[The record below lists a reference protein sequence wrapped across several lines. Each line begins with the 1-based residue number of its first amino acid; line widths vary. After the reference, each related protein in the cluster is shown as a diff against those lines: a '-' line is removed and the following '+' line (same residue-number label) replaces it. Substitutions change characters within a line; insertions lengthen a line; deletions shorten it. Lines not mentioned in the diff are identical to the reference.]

1 MPLTLTPVDKL
12 EIHTLQDNYI
22 DLTALDNSDVIQ
34 RANPV
39 KDSEIKNSLLAEH
52 GFAALVTATSGESQ
66 RKLLFDFGFSAQGA
80 ALNADAMDLDLS
92 DVEALVLSHGHMDH
106 FGGLQAMVERVGR
119 QGLELVLHPEAFR
132 RSRFLQHPEGN
143 RTYLPSLTQEYLD
156 AAGVTAS
163 PSREPRLLLDGQM
176 LFLGEIPRLTAY
188 ETGSP
193 ALQHDQDGQARQ
205 DVLEDDSAL
214 VAHLKD
220 NGLVILSGC
229 AHSGIVNTVNH
240 ARNTTGVDQV
250 HVVMGGFHLT
260 GAPHETVIEPTAT
273 ALKALNP
280 AYVIPTHCTGRLA
293 VMHLERELPEQFLL
307 NMSGTKLTFSA

>member
-22 DLTALDNSDVIQ
+22 DLTAMDNSEVIQ

-39 KDSEIKNSLLAEH
+39 KDSQIKSSLLAEH
-52 GFAALVTATSGESQ
+52 GFAALVTATSGKIE
-66 RKLLFDFGFSAQGA
+66 RKLLFDFGFSAHGA
-80 ALNADAMDLDLS
+80 AMNADALDLDLT

-106 FGGLQAMVERVGR
+106 FGGLQAMVERIGR
-119 QGLELVLHPEAFR
+119 SGMELVMHPEAFR
-132 RSRFLQHPEGN
+132 RLRFLQHPNGN
-143 RTYLPSLTQEYLD
+143 RTYLPSLTRDYLE
-156 AAGVTAS
+156 AAGVTAA
-163 PSREPRLLLDGQM
+163 PSREPRLLLGGQL
-176 LFLGEIPRLTAY
+176 LFLGEIPRSTDF
-188 ETGSP
+188 EKGSQ
-193 ALQHDQDGQARQ
+193 ALQYDQDGQAHQ
-205 DVLEDDSAL
+205 DALEDDSAL
-214 VAHLKD
+214 VAHIKD
-220 NGLVILSGC
+220 RGLVVLSGC

-260 GAPHETVIEPTAT
+260 GAPHDTVIEPTAR

-280 AYVIPTHCTGRLA
+280 SYVIPTHCTGRLA
-293 VMHLERELPEQFLL
+293 VMHLERELPDQFLL

>member
-1 MPLTLTPVDKL
+1 MQYTLKPVDKL

-22 DLTALDNSDVIQ
+22 DLTVMDNNDVIQ

-52 GFAALVTATSGESQ
+52 GFAALVTITSGKSQ
-66 RKLLFDFGFSAQGA
+66 RKLLFDFGFSPHGA
-80 ALNADAMDLDLS
+80 AENADTLDLDLT

-119 QGLELVLHPEAFR
+119 SGMELVMHPEAFR
-132 RSRFLQHPEGN
+132 RLRFLQHPNGN
-143 RTYLPSLTQEYLD
+143 RTYLPSLTPEYLE
-156 AAGVTAS
+156 AAGVTAA
-163 PSREPRLLLDGQM
+163 PAREPRLLLDGQI
-176 LFLGEIPRLTAY
+176 LFLGEIPRTA
-188 ETGSP
+188 EFEKGSP
-193 ALQHDQDGQARQ
+193 ALKYDRDGQAHQ

-214 VAHLKD
+214 VAHLNGK
-220 NGLVILSGC
+220 GLVVLSGC

-240 ARNTTGVDQV
+240 ARHTTGVDQV

-260 GAPHETVIEPTAT
+260 GAPYDTVIEPTAA

-280 AYVIPTHCTGRLA
+280 NYVIPTHCTGRLA
-293 VMHLERELPEQFLL
+293 VMHLERELPEEFLL